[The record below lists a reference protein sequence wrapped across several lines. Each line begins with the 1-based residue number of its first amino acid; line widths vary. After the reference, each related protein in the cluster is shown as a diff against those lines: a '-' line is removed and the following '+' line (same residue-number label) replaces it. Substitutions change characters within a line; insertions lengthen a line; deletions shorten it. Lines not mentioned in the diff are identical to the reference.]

1 VAYTI
6 LFRRGTDDQWTQANP
21 LLNLGELG
29 FVTDTKR
36 FKIGDGLTNWNS
48 LPYSVATLVDGK
60 IPLDQIPD
68 TSKITVSSVSSIAQ
82 RNSLVVQ
89 SGDIAIVAE
98 EEKTYAYNGT
108 AWVELLTSPDLS
120 GIATEQYVDDSIDN
134 LNLSQYQSLQDV
146 NDIVDSAIDDA
157 DLEQYATI
165 VYVDQTISDLDL
177 PDSELFQVDYQ
188 DQSILY
194 GNDIPHIGNNSA
206 SQIYSYVGVTGV
218 GDGIFTSSSAI
229 LSQYP
234 SASTVFYS
242 TGVGRG
248 SMSASYLNFEN
259 TAVGYGTLIKGGFQN
274 VAIGTNALNSI
285 QPDPNDSRFFPE
297 TSKGNTGV
305 GHHSLFAVTTG
316 KDNTALGH
324 NSMIN
329 AATGHSNIAI
339 GADSLRHT
347 HDLEAFNGQYAI
359 AIGASATVPG
369 NATIKIGNANQVII
383 SDNPIFRYA
392 DERDMSSVSNI
403 SFGLDFLN
411 ELRPVEFV
419 SDPRNGEQARNSLG
433 FVASEVASASPTF
446 AGYIDFD
453 SEGNS
458 DIKALAY
465 DQFIPPIVKS
475 IQEIDTRLIV
485 TESELSE
492 VAILSASVAALTASV
507 GVLLEG
513 EATYETYTVSTSA
526 GDYFFSA
533 SAGNSNPTVTLVKGR
548 KYRFDLSGVAGTDP
562 FALRESDQ
570 VENFVLGTTGNDPVN
585 GVSGSSDSNFIFYT
599 VPGVPPYTSIIYQ
612 SSINSATGG
621 VINLVDP

>member
-1 VAYTI
+1 MAYTI

-21 LLNLGELG
+21 ILNLGELG

-48 LPYSVATLVDGK
+48 LPYSVATLENGK

-68 TSKITVSSVSSIAQ
+68 TSKITVSSVSSLAQ
-82 RNSLVVQ
+82 RNALEVQ
-89 SGDIAIVAE
+89 SGDIAVVAE

-165 VYVDQTISDLDL
+165 VYVDQTISSLDL
-177 PDSELFQVDYQ
+177 PDSALFQIDYQ
-188 DQSILY
+188 DRSIIIGKDAPLIGDQNEDNYLY
-194 GNDIPHIGNNSA
+194 L
-206 SQIYSYVGVTGV
+206 GVTGLGEDV
-218 GDGIFTSSSAI
+218 FTSSSAI
-229 LSQYP
+229 LSQYA
-234 SASTVFYS
+234 SASAVFYS
-242 TGVGRG
+242 TGIGTG
-248 SMSASYLNFEN
+248 SMSASYLNSEN
-259 TAVGYGTLIKGGFQN
+259 TAVGYGTLLKGGFQN
-274 VAIGTNALNSI
+274 VAIGTNALHSI
-285 QPDPNDSRFFPE
+285 QPDPNDNRFLPS

-305 GHHSLFAVTTG
+305 GHHSLFAVATG

-339 GADSLRHT
+339 GADSLRYT
-347 HDLEAFNGQYAI
+347 HDLEAFNGEYAI

-403 SFGLDFLN
+403 SYGLDFVN
-411 ELRPVEFV
+411 ELRPVEFI
-419 SDPRNGEQARNSLG
+419 SDPRNGGQARNSLG
-433 FVASEVASASPTF
+433 FVASEVASASPSFT
-446 AGYIDFD
+446 GYIDFD

-507 GVLLEG
+507 GVLLDG
-513 EATYETYTVSTSA
+513 EATYETYTVSTSG
-526 GDYFFSA
+526 GDYYFSA
-533 SAGNSNPTVTLVKGR
+533 SAGDPNPTVTLVKGR

-562 FALRESDQ
+562 FALREGDE
-570 VENFVLGTTGNDPVN
+570 VENFVLGTTGNDPMN
-585 GVSGSSDSNFIFYT
+585 GISGSSDSNFIFYT

-612 SSINSATGG
+612 STTNPTTGG